1 LGALGYSPGTCKSL
15 TLMSVLFLSILGK
28 VSGDFAELAEAV
40 TGAASPSPKKGFAVG
55 SVETDVGIVETVL
68 VALAGS
74 LGACVMGAGAA
85 IGTKGA
91 GAAYSC
97 VTGAGAMGS

>member
-1 LGALGYSPGTCKSL
+1 
-15 TLMSVLFLSILGK
+15 V
-28 VSGDFAELAEAV
+28 LAEAV

-55 SVETDVGIVETVL
+55 SVETDVGMVESVL
-68 VALAGS
+68 VALTGS
-74 LGACVMGAGAA
+74 LGACLMGTGAA
-85 IGTKGA
+85 TGTKGV